1 MYNRGLSG
9 PLLFYTEISYNKSLY
24 MNQLNKRENMNPIV
38 QKIDG
43 LVMSE
48 SEKLIKDL
56 DSEVL
61 DLAGLI
67 DILRDRMIQST
78 DASFPISLAK
88 LGELKLQALKQ
99 KNDVLKNLT
108 SYKTTENTGAKRSSG
123 ELSISDLLNSAALGA
138 GMGAKLNMNGQHP
151 AQPKLLTE
159 EGEVEI
165 IDVHIENMNTKLLSP
180 EDTAD
185 ILMKDFK

>member
-1 MYNRGLSG
+1 M
-9 PLLFYTEISYNKSLY
+9 
-24 MNQLNKRENMNPIV
+24 QVNKRENANPII
-38 QKIDG
+38 QQIDG
-43 LVMSE
+43 LVMDQSE
-48 SEKLIKDL
+48 QLLKDL
-56 DSEVL
+56 ESEVL
-61 DLAGLI
+61 NLSSLI
-67 DILRDRMIQST
+67 EIQRDRMIQST